1 MKWAPVLLVC
11 AALAAACHPG
21 PVVNSQPNKVGGTI
35 AGIVK
40 TADSAIA
47 VPGRKVSVIDVK
59 TGERHDT
66 TTGANG
72 GYTIQVPEGT
82 YRFEI
87 ELREGEALSKQPDHT
102 HVNNSDLDAS
112 RDFVITTRAG
122 GRSELAHRSVLDFDT
137 VRQA

>member
-1 MKWAPVLLVC
+1 MKWAPVLLFC
-11 AALAAACHPG
+11 AVLAAACHPG

-40 TADSAIA
+40 TADSTIA
-47 VPGRKVSVIDVK
+47 VPGRRVSVIDVK

-122 GRSELAHRSVLDFDT
+122 GRSFSR
-137 VRQA
+137 

>member
-11 AALAAACHPG
+11 GIALAAACHPG
-21 PVVNSQPNKVGGTI
+21 PIVDSHPNIVGGTI

-47 VPGRKVSVIDVK
+47 VPGRKVSVIEVK
-59 TGERHDT
+59 TGARHDT
-66 TTGANG
+66 TTAANG

-87 ELREGEALSKQPDHT
+87 ELREGEALTKQPDQT
-102 HVNNSDLDAS
+102 HINNSDLDAS
-112 RDFVITTRAG
+112 RNFVITTRAG
-122 GRSELAHRSVLDFDT
+122 GSRR
-137 VRQA
+137 

>member
-1 MKWAPVLLVC
+1 MKWAAVVLVC
-11 AALAAACHPG
+11 GAALSAACHPG
-21 PVVNSQPNKVGGTI
+21 PVLNAQPNKVGGTI

-40 TADSAIA
+40 TTDTAIA

-59 TGERHDT
+59 TGARHET

-82 YRFEI
+82 YRFEL
-87 ELREGEALSKQPDHT
+87 ELREGEALAKQPDHT

-122 GRSELAHRSVLDFDT
+122 GT
-137 VRQA
+137 P